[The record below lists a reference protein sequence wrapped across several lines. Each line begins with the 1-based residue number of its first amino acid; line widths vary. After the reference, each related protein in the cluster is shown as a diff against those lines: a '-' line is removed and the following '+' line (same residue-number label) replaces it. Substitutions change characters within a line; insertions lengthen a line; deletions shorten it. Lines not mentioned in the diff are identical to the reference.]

1 MPYARVILIQGI
13 KEESP
18 DERILGLSH
27 SEILQKEFGIKLK
40 HNTCKIEKSQ
50 DDGLFYKNGLKYD
63 SNKVGYDISIAN
75 KNTMRKKSDDKERFA
90 KWVITEINGEFIN
103 YKCSAEEV
111 CLFFGYFFLNVFF
124 FLIY

>member
-1 MPYARVILIQGI
+1 M
-13 KEESP
+13 
-18 DERILGLSH
+18 
-27 SEILQKEFGIKLK
+27 K
-40 HNTCKIEKSQ
+40 HNTCKIEKSF

-75 KNTMRKKSDDKERFA
+75 KNTLRKKSDDKERLA

-111 CLFFGYFFLNVFF
+111 CLSGFKYLILLFYFNTILNT
-124 FLIY
+124 LYSQYNLLSPA